1 MRSTHSG
8 LSISPFH
15 GASRARSLPMLPGRA
30 LGNARYWP
38 NSAGG
43 CATGMRSGICCRS

>member
-8 LSISPFH
+8 LSISPFR
-15 GASRARSLPMLPGRA
+15 GARPEQSLPMLPGRA

-38 NSAGG
+38 SSAAGY
-43 CATGMRSGICCRS
+43 ATGMRSGICCPS